1 MLEDHIHAYRMVC
14 CNTMY
19 GVNVQL
25 DISYRAVPLNPDQ
38 LLLRGA
44 QLRNTQWIYGELN
57 IACTA

>member
-1 MLEDHIHAYRMVC
+1 
-14 CNTMY
+14 MY